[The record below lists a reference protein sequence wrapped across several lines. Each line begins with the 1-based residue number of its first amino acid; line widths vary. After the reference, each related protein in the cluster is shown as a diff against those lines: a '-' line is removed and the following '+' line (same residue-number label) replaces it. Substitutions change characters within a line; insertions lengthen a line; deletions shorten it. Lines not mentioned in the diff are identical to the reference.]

1 MWTVDGQLLWE
12 IIWCNRKKLKIELQ
26 YDFAISLLGL
36 YPKELR
42 NLTLICKFAI
52 LSLKTP
58 NAKAQNILSSN
69 KMVQVD
75 NSTFALVWRVR
86 RAAGVLKH
94 QIKSTLSHS
103 IRHVKDKWCLCL
115 DLGLTPKISHYIYT
129 QIFQSLN
136 PKKLLAPGLW
146 IRDTHLYQNIF
157 IHSSTDEHLNCSYL
171 MFKLPWTSAHIPFVD
186 TGWQTSWEIHKIGT
200 NGPEDRF
207 IFDALKLPPGMR
219 VLPSPFRH
227 QVQTAFL
234 RQRPSWRCSTHLA
247 VTWRP
252 LGTGGTEQL
261 SCSLAALQVFLW
273 DRACLNLWPLFA
285 LVCIVTTENFNKARS
300 KYLQI
305 FSIRPWLVLSFLS
318 MIFNKDK
325 GLLYHDQV

>member
-1 MWTVDGQLLWE
+1 MQVRYSKSENPKCQSPKHPEFEQDGASRQLHLCPCVTGQE
-12 IIWCNRKKLKIELQ
+12 SCRCAETPAKVNIVPRHQACQGQMMFMFRFGSHSQ
-26 YDFAISLLGL
+26 DISL
-36 YPKELR
+36 YIHTNIPKS
-42 NLTLICKFAI
+42 K
-52 LSLKTP
+52 P
-58 NAKAQNILSSN
+58 Q
-69 KMVQVD
+69 
-75 NSTFALVWRVR
+75 
-86 RAAGVLKH
+86 
-94 QIKSTLSHS
+94 
-103 IRHVKDKWCLCL
+103 
-115 DLGLTPKISHYIYT
+115 
-129 QIFQSLN
+129 
-136 PKKLLAPGLW
+136 KLLAPGLW
-146 IRDTHLYQNIF
+146 IRDTHLYQNMF

-171 MFKLPWTSAHIPFVD
+171 MFKLLWTSAHIPFVD

-234 RQRPSWRCSTHLA
+234 RQLPSWRCSTHLA

-252 LGTGGTEQL
+252 LGTGGTKQL

-285 LVCIVTTENFNKARS
+285 LVCIFTTEIFNKARS

-325 GLLYHDQV
+325 GLLYRDEV